1 VASERALAE
10 LTEEEALLDGGDLY
24 SSSRLEQNEL
34 SLTVVRFEFVAIRL
48 ALRGLLLVA
57 FGLVLFR
64 HGGGGISLQTSQACS
79 IVRSRHSTSPDRH
92 PLELKSK
99 NTRKSCEQCS
109 AMK

>member
-10 LTEEEALLDGGDLY
+10 LTEEEALLDGGYLY

-64 HGGGGISLQTSQACS
+64 HGGGGIRCRLNKR
-79 IVRSRHSTSPDRH
+79 VRSCNLDTARVLTDTHA
-92 PLELKSK
+92 
-99 NTRKSCEQCS
+99 N
-109 AMK
+109 